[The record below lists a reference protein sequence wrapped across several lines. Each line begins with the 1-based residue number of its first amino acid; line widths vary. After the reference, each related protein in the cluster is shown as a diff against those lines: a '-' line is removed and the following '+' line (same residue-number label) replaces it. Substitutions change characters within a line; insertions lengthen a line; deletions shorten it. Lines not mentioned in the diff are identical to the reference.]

1 MGASV
6 YIVYF
11 NKYSDLWKLF
21 NNHTLNVRIKEKF
34 VPPSKEN
41 SGKELIHHY
50 SNVLQLQYFYNELIT
65 CPYFRRLAI
74 HNLRSIS
81 ETFVIVLNPD
91 FKYIIDYKWQVYEL
105 ELIFRYLIIFFSG
118 VICYA

>member
-11 NKYSDLWKLF
+11 NKYSDLWKLS
-21 NNHTLNVRIKEKF
+21 NNNILNIRIKEKSD
-34 VPPSKEN
+34 PPSKEN
-41 SGKELIHHY
+41 CGKELIHHY
-50 SNVLQLQYFYNELIT
+50 SHVLQLQYFYNELIA

-81 ETFVIVLNPD
+81 GAFVIVLNPD
-91 FKYIIDYKWQVYEL
+91 FEYIIDYKWQVCEL
-105 ELIFRYLIIFFSG
+105 ELVFR
-118 VICYA
+118 